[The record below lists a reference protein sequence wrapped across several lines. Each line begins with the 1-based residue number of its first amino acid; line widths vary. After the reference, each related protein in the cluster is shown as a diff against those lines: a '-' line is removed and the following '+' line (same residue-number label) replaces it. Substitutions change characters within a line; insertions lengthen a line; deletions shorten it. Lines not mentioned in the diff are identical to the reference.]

1 MLLLVSRCCFAIP
14 RFLFQIVFAELEGEG
29 EVVSDEVRALQQQ
42 VQLGQARAPS
52 NIQLGTDTA
61 VTVNLYSYRW
71 VMKKINET
79 KQKNRT

>member
-1 MLLLVSRCCFAIP
+1 M
-14 RFLFQIVFAELEGEG
+14 
-29 EVVSDEVRALQQQ
+29 SDEVRALQQQ